1 VVSGRTPVGSWNP
14 NPGKGV
20 LMSMKRWVSA
30 VLFGLAPLLTASRAS
45 GQTARGYRYTF
56 TFSGDG
62 TDSVSGTTEAAGT
75 RSRIDLN
82 GRSDPQYILVDNAA
96 HRVTLIYPERREYS
110 VVSDTTFQRLV
121 GSVLAALPVVSITLT
136 DAQVSSQALGAGETI
151 AGHPT
156 DRYQVVQEFT
166 VSFGAFGIQAGAMH
180 QRVTSEYWIARD
192 LELPAN
198 PLVTLLAQIT
208 TVLAQNDR
216 DFAHK
221 SAVALRP
228 ATRGTPLR
236 VVVHSESKSGD
247 KGEVTSKTQ
256 TLQVTSIAPATVDV
270 SRFALPA
277 GYTQKDPQL
286 TGKVF

>member
-1 VVSGRTPVGSWNP
+1 
-14 NPGKGV
+14 
-20 LMSMKRWVSA
+20 MSMKRSVFT
-30 VLFGLAPLLTASRAS
+30 VLLGVALLLTAARAS

-62 TDSVSGTTEAAGT
+62 TDPVSGTTVAAGT
-75 RSRIDLN
+75 RSRIDMD

-96 HRVTLIYPERREYS
+96 HTVTLVYPERREYS
-110 VVSDTTFQRLV
+110 VVTDTTFQRLV

-136 DAQVSSQALGAGETI
+136 DAQVSDTALGAGETI
-151 AGHPT
+151 VGHPT
-156 DRYQVVQEFT
+156 DRYQVIQEFT
-166 VSFGAFGIQAGAMH
+166 VSFGALGFQAGGMH

-192 LELPAN
+192 LKLPAN

-208 TVLAQNDR
+208 TVLAQSDR

-221 SAVALRP
+221 SAMALRP

-247 KGEVTSKTQ
+247 KGEATSKTQ
-256 TLQVTSIAPATVDV
+256 TLQVTSIAPATVDLA
-270 SRFALPA
+270 RFALPA
-277 GYTQKDPQL
+277 GYTRKDPQL
-286 TGKVF
+286 TGKLF